1 MLPNVGGRSG
11 GALAAVQLITATQ
24 QQVGDVASFRA
35 AVRDF
40 SAPRM
45 QLASSLPAAPLKD
58 MRTIDVSA

>member
-1 MLPNVGGRSG
+1 MLPNLGGRSG
-11 GALAAVQLITATQ
+11 GALAAVQLIAATQ
-24 QQVGDVASFRA
+24 QQVEDVASFRPT
-35 AVRDF
+35 VRDF